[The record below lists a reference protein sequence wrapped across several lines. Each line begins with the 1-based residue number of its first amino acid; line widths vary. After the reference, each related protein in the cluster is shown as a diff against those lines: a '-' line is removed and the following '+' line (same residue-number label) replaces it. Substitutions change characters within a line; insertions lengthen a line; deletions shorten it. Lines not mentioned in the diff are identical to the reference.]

1 MSAVNRIDPLLMRT
15 RVKICGITRVED
27 AAAVVQSGADALGLV
42 FYPKSPRFVDT
53 ALARVIAESVSPFV
67 TVVGLF
73 VNAGPE
79 TIHQVIESVP
89 LGLLQFH
96 GDEDNATCKSFGLP
110 FIKSIAMRDGIDVL
124 SDMERYPD
132 AAGFLLDAWQPQSHG
147 GGGATFD
154 WQFIPESSP
163 APLIL
168 AGGLT
173 PENVSLAINTSRP
186 YAVDVSSGVESGK
199 GIKSAA
205 KIAAFMR
212 GVEDSDTGG

>member
-1 MSAVNRIDPLLMRT
+1 MKRT

-27 AAAVVQSGADALGLV
+27 AAAVVQYGADALGLV
-42 FYPKSPRFVDT
+42 FYPKSPRFVDS
-53 ALARVIAESVSPFV
+53 ARAREIATSVAPFV

-73 VNAGPE
+73 VNADPDS
-79 TIHQVIESVP
+79 IHRIIDRIP

-96 GDEDNATCKSFGLP
+96 GDEDNDLCKSFGLP
-110 FIKSIAMRDGIDVL
+110 FIKSIAMHM
-124 SDMERYPD
+124 DMDAGSRIERYPD

-147 GGGATFD
+147 GGGETFD
-154 WQFIPESSP
+154 WKTIPESFP

-173 PENVSLAINTSRP
+173 PGNVTTAITTTRP
-186 YAVDVSSGVESGK
+186 YAVDVSSGVESAK
-199 GIKSAA
+199 GIKSAD